1 MALTKVTYVD
11 GTTVIRA
18 QNLNDIQNAIIELEE
33 HAVLDSDIDAAMS
46 DTSEKPVQNKVVTG
60 KMKSTSEADAV
71 YHLGFYLDE
80 NGDLCQV
87 DDE

>member
-1 MALTKVTYVD
+1 MALVKVTYVN
-11 GTTVIRA
+11 GTTVIGA
-18 QNLNDIQNAIIELEE
+18 ENLNAIQDAIINLEN
-33 HAVLDSDIDAAMS
+33 HAILDSTVDAEMS

-60 KMKSTSEADAV
+60 KMKSTAEADAM

>member
-11 GTTVIRA
+11 GTTVINA
-18 QNLNDIQNAIIELEE
+18 KNLNDIQDAILDLEE
-33 HAVLDSDIDAAMS
+33 HAVLDTDIDAAMS
-46 DTSEKPVQNKVVTG
+46 DTSENPVQNKAITG
-60 KMKSTSEADAV
+60 KMKSTAEADAA